1 MLSYIDIDAFYCK
14 CFGTVC
20 YTCECEG
27 RELVS
32 FIENVEYSPDPNII
46 IDDTLRPQVTH
57 TPSEIRPVAGNDGTT
72 LEISYRP
79 GYEPSVTIDLDKPGV
94 PNSSLDVEDII
105 LVGNVKTVDIYY
117 KPTDDSPSWNVET
130 GVSVGIN
137 GLVNWPVGE
146 RYISVGE
153 LKLVP
158 TEATSE
164 DDEYFTFT
172 VQVYGCR
179 ERYSKGF
186 L

>member
-1 MLSYIDIDAFYCK
+1 M
-14 CFGTVC
+14 
-20 YTCECEG
+20 
-27 RELVS
+27 S
-32 FIENVEYSPDPNII
+32 FIENVKYSPDPNII

-130 GVSVGIN
+130 GVSVGTN